1 MSTNNK
7 LIKIDLNQTV
17 SRFELAEI
25 QKDKKRWYIVFGTSF
40 FFVLIL
46 IFNYF
51 ILNNYTDLLSSRLN
65 DIDELN
71 KDTARKDAI
80 IKRLFN
86 SKQDSLGADIII
98 KNDITKLYN
107 IEKNQRLTLSDKLEE
122 LASNLP
128 DDISLI
134 KLDYDYNKN
143 SPIVELTV
151 AVKYDGVDNN
161 VTLSHLMNDLE
172 EKLKLGVLKNF
183 GKGHLLGLKKQD
195 ISKHKGQP
203 YNELILIMKNKEPN
217 KSNEKTD
224 KDNS

>member
-1 MSTNNK
+1 M
-7 LIKIDLNQTV
+7 V

-25 QKDKKRWYIVFGTSF
+25 QKDKKRWYIVFGASF

-80 IKRLFN
+80 IKTLFN
-86 SKQDSLGADIII
+86 SKQDSLGTDIII

-151 AVKYDGVDNN
+151 AVKYDGADNN

-172 EKLKLGVLKNF
+172 EKLKLGVLKKF

-195 ISKHKGQP
+195 IEKHKGRP
-203 YNELILIMKNKEPN
+203 YNQLVLIMKNKEPN

-224 KDNS
+224 EDNS